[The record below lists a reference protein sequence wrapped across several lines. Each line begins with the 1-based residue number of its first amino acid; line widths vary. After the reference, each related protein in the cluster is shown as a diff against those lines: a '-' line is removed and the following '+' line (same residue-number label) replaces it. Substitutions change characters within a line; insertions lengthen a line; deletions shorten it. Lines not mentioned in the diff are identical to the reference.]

1 MAIEFVVWKNPTMFL
16 SYQELPKVYEDKAY
30 NDNREIYLTSPLRY
44 RMKVEI
50 LKQNDGPIIVKGD
63 KWIRF
68 AEENFDTNVAVLHFV
83 EEGDDSF
90 YVTGYCQNETK
101 AIGYH
106 GIFIKRRVTYNVEL
120 SRVSVG
126 GQGGPYA
133 YKIDDDSWETIKDEL
148 GNTSSFLG
156 YRLMHTYYKALMK
169 HKSYQELTTMKMNFH
184 SEKPDRKNHLN
195 ATGQWKLFVEKCNFE
210 YSKLIRFKF
219 MYMEDDKEAE
229 DDEAQEYP
237 VFHLC

>member
-1 MAIEFVVWKNPTMFL
+1 
-16 SYQELPKVYEDKAY
+16 
-30 NDNREIYLTSPLRY
+30 
-44 RMKVEI
+44 MKVEI

-63 KWIRF
+63 KWIWF
-68 AEENFDTNVAVLHFV
+68 VEENFDTNVAVLHFV

-90 YVTGYCQNETK
+90 YVMGYCQNETK

-106 GIFIKRRVTYNVEL
+106 GIFIKRRFPRFMIRFLPYAELTLDEDFMKGMCVDNQIKIKGNGVTYNVEL

-133 YKIDDDSWETIKDEL
+133 YNIDDDSWETIKDEL
-148 GNTSSFLG
+148 GDTSSFLG

-169 HKSYQELTTMKMNFH
+169 HKSYQELMTMKMNFH
-184 SEKPDRKNHLN
+184 SEKLDRKNHLN

-229 DDEAQEYP
+229 DDEPQEYP
-237 VFHLC
+237 IFHLC